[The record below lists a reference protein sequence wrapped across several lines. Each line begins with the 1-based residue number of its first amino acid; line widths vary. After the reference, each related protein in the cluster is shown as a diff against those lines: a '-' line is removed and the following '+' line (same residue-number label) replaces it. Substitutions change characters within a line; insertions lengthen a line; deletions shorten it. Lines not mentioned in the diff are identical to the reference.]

1 MGSSLGAT
9 PSVSDFRSDT
19 VTRPSAALRRAM
31 AEAEV
36 GDDVYGED
44 PTVQALERETAALL
58 GKEAALF
65 VPSGSMGNQIA
76 VHLQTSPGQEVALG
90 SEGHSFDW
98 ELSGLAALSGVQ
110 ARPLPTQRGRFDVE
124 QVRATL
130 RPAGGFRPACKLLIV
145 ENTHNFQGGAVLPL
159 EHLQQLRE
167 AALARG
173 ARVHLDGAR
182 LWNAAAASGVAL
194 AAYAACAD
202 SVMVCYSKGLGAP
215 VGSALV
221 GEAALI
227 ARARETRKLFGGGMR
242 QVGVLA
248 APALLALRTHRERLV
263 EDHARAQRLAQGLS
277 ALPGVEILYAP
288 VETNIVFARFPGA
301 DAASLKARLAAQQ
314 VLVGTAGPDTLR
326 FVTHLDV
333 GDGDVA
339 RLLEA
344 LALSLRGA

>member
-1 MGSSLGAT
+1 
-9 PSVSDFRSDT
+9 
-19 VTRPSAALRRAM
+19 M
-31 AEAEV
+31 AEADV

-44 PTVQALERETAALL
+44 PTVRALEQETATLL

-65 VPSGSMGNQIA
+65 APSGSMGNQIA

-90 SEGHSFDW
+90 GESHSFDW

-182 LWNAAAASGVAL
+182 LWNASAASGVTL
-194 AAYAACAD
+194 AAYAASAD

-263 EDHARAQRLAQGLS
+263 EDHARARRLAQGL
-277 ALPGVEILYAP
+277 ATLPGAEILHAP
-288 VETNIVFARFPGA
+288 VETNIVFARFRGA
-301 DAASLKARLAAQQ
+301 DAADLKARLAARH
-314 VLVGTAGPDTLR
+314 VLVGTSGLDTLR

-339 RLLEA
+339 RALESLTALLRVA
-344 LALSLRGA
+344 